1 MTERRAAVNI
11 DVDGL
16 YLYDRIHG
24 MEREGFD
31 PATTNPVA
39 WTRGVVRF
47 LDLLDRMA
55 VRGTFFVV
63 ARDLDH
69 PDARAVLREVVAAG
83 HEIGDHSME
92 HAYDLS
98 RGRRHVIA
106 EELSAARK
114 ALEDFCGVAVQGF
127 RAPGYVVSDELLE
140 AVVDSGHVYSS
151 SRFPSPPYQ
160 LAKAA
165 IIALY
170 RLRGRTSH
178 SIPEA
183 PSVWFG
189 RTTPGVQRL
198 PSGRALLEFPI
209 GVVPG
214 LRLPFIGT
222 SVIALGRLGQ
232 RALQPLLDGAPWLNF
247 ECHAMDLTD
256 FEGDGIPE
264 RFRVQPEH
272 RVPLS
277 RKWPLFVR
285 AIEGMKAGHE
295 VRTLLEWSER
305 EFA

>member
-1 MTERRAAVNI
+1 VTERRAAVNV

-24 MEREGFD
+24 MERGDFD
-31 PATTNPVA
+31 PATADPVA

-47 LDLLDRMA
+47 LDLFDRTG

-63 ARDLDH
+63 AQDLAH
-69 PDARAVLREVVAAG
+69 PDVQAVLKEVLAAG
-83 HEIGDHSME
+83 HEIGNHSLV

-98 RGRRHVIA
+98 RWRRDRIA
-106 EELSAARK
+106 DDLLQARDR
-114 ALEDFCGVAVQGF
+114 LQDFCSARVQGF
-127 RAPGYVVSDELLE
+127 RAPGYVLSEALLE

-151 SRFPSPPYQ
+151 SRFPCPPYQ
-160 LAKAA
+160 AAKAA
-165 IIALY
+165 IIGLY

-183 PSVWFG
+183 PGVWFG
-189 RTTPGVQRL
+189 RTTPGVERL
-198 PSGRALLEFPI
+198 PSGRALLELPI

-214 LRLPFIGT
+214 IRMPFIGT
-222 SVIALGRLGQ
+222 SLIALGRVGQ
-232 RALQPLLDGAPWLNF
+232 EAFRPLLKDAPWLNF

-256 FEGDGIPE
+256 HVGDGIPA
-264 RFRVQPEH
+264 RFRVQPDQ
-272 RVPLS
+272 RMPLS

-285 AIEGMKAGHE
+285 TIERLAATHE
-295 VRTLLEWSER
+295 VRTLADWTER